1 MAKIKLRDLFLIIFA
16 LILICCYQNF
26 KIRNYNEILA
36 AEKIRKAKIDELQKN
51 ANLKKFLKPKEKM
64 FGKNENLKQDI
75 FEIFKKFSLTS
86 VLFKEISAEKFELK
100 FKINSEKDF
109 YTLLDKLRTELGG
122 IISFDEIKIK
132 NLKKLL
138 QVSLLCRIFYP
149 PQNLQKYFYVNK
161 TYTNNVDDEK
171 YPELFDLPK
180 ITKYQLNGIMHYDI
194 AYINGKP
201 FHEGDSVGGYE
212 ILKIYDEFITA
223 KNKKN
228 LVKIKL
234 DETW

>member
-1 MAKIKLRDLFLIIFA
+1 MAKTKLRDLFLIIFA

-26 KIRNYNEILA
+26 KIRNYDEILA
-36 AEKIRKAKIDELQKN
+36 AEKIRKAKMDELQKN
-51 ANLKKFLKPKEKM
+51 ANLKKFVKPKAKM
-64 FGKNENLKQDI
+64 FEKNKNLKQDI
-75 FEIFKKFSLTS
+75 FEIFKKFSLSS

-132 NLKKLL
+132 NLKKFL
-138 QVSLLCRIFYP
+138 QISLLCRIFYP

-161 TYTNNVDDEK
+161 INTNDVDDEE

-201 FHEGDSVGGYE
+201 FHEGDSVGGYQ
-212 ILKIYDEFITA
+212 ILKIYDEFITV
-223 KNKKN
+223 KNKKKS
-228 LVKIKL
+228 VKIKL

>member
-1 MAKIKLRDLFLIIFA
+1 MAKTKLRDLFLIIFA

-26 KIRNYNEILA
+26 KIRNYDEILA
-36 AEKIRKAKIDELQKN
+36 AEKIRKAKMDELQKN
-51 ANLKKFLKPKEKM
+51 ANLKKFMKPKAKIFEKN
-64 FGKNENLKQDI
+64 KNLKQDI
-75 FEIFKKFSLTS
+75 FEIFKKFSLSS

-109 YTLLDKLRTELGG
+109 YILLDKLRTELGG

-132 NLKKLL
+132 NLKKFL
-138 QVSLLCRIFYP
+138 QISLLCRIFYP

-161 TYTNNVDDEK
+161 INTNDVDDEE

-201 FHEGDSVGGYE
+201 FHEGDSVGGYQ
-212 ILKIYDEFITA
+212 ILKIYDEFITV
-223 KNKKN
+223 KNKKKS
-228 LVKIKL
+228 VKIKL

>member
-1 MAKIKLRDLFLIIFA
+1 VAKTKLIDLFIIIFA

-26 KIRNYNEILA
+26 KIRNYDQMLA
-36 AEKIRKAKIDELQKN
+36 MEKIRKAKMQKLQKN
-51 ANLKKFLKPKEKM
+51 ANLRKFLKPKKKM
-64 FGKNENLKQDI
+64 FEKNENLKQNI
-75 FEIFKKFSLTS
+75 FEIFKKFSIML

-109 YTLLDKLRTELGG
+109 YTLLDELRTDLGG
-122 IISFDEIKIK
+122 IVSFDEIKIK
-132 NLKKLL
+132 NMKKFL

-149 PQNLQKYFYVNK
+149 SKNLKKYLYINE
-161 TYTNNVDDEK
+161 TQRNGIDNTD

-180 ITKYQLNGIMHYDI
+180 ITKYQLNGILHYDI

-201 FHEGDSVGGYE
+201 FREGDSVGGYQ

-223 KNKKN
+223 KNKKKS
-228 LVKIKL
+228 VKIKL
-234 DETW
+234 DESW

>member
-1 MAKIKLRDLFLIIFA
+1 MAKTKLRDLFIILFT
-16 LILICCYQNF
+16 LTLICCYQSF
-26 KIRNYNEILA
+26 KIRNYDAILVM
-36 AEKIRKAKIDELQKN
+36 EKIRKSKIDQLQKN

-64 FGKNENLKQDI
+64 FGKNKNLKQDI

-100 FKINSEKDF
+100 FKINNEKDF
-109 YTLLDKLRTELGG
+109 YTLLDKLRTNLGG

-132 NLKKLL
+132 NQKKLL
-138 QVSLLCRIFYP
+138 QISLICRIFYP
-149 PQNLQKYFYVNK
+149 PQILQKYFYINK
-161 TYTNNVDDEK
+161 INMNNSDDKE

-180 ITKYQLNGIMHYDI
+180 ITNYQLNGIMHYDI

-201 FHEGDSVGGYE
+201 FREGDSVGGYK

-223 KNKKN
+223 KNKKKS
-228 LVKIKL
+228 VKIKL